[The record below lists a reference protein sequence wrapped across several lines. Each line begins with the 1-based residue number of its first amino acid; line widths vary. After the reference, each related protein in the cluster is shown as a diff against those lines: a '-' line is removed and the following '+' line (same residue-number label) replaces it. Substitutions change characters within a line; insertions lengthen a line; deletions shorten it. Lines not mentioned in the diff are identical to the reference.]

1 MRRRK
6 ASTNA
11 NKPTQPRK
19 RIRDHDKSD
28 GTLAKYL
35 PKVKIF
41 KEYPTHID
49 VQSGE
54 LLLETYE
61 QLEFYLEEMMYGSR
75 GKENNTEKNKLIL
88 PHTLM
93 AYWAAIKHYYTKLRV
108 LRILIPDESELQID
122 CEST

>member
-28 GTLAKYL
+28 STLAKYL

-41 KEYPTHID
+41 KEWMAKEYPTHID

-54 LLLETYE
+54 LLLVTYE
-61 QLEFYLEEMMYGSR
+61 QLEFYLEE
-75 GKENNTEKNKLIL
+75 
-88 PHTLM
+88 
-93 AYWAAIKHYYTKLRV
+93 
-108 LRILIPDESELQID
+108 
-122 CEST
+122 